1 MRYGPFLSTSE
12 HADYIG
18 NKGGG
23 LLLIEEEMQVAP
35 HDSGRH
41 FPGDKTESSISVLHA
56 KHVRKENIEMSIKKN
71 NKMLRRAGVLL
82 LVIGII
88 FSMGSAAFAAQTDLD
103 WTSVPNL
110 TTYNTPFN
118 QVVTQGQKGWADF
131 KVQGADSNYM
141 PLLFPS
147 DAYPNALS
155 YRWYHQGKKGYYSQ
169 ETTSEIISGYPSG
182 YVAKY
187 GVRLRPNVDIGANVL
202 SITSPAGGYLDLGLI
217 VNPSKKQPNTN
228 VNVRIYHDSVNPNN
242 NLVSVTKSVN
252 CDAFASE
259 VNYPTAIDSVASVA
273 QIPDN
278 TAEHSVNA
286 YITQLKVGETLY
298 VGGVNNKFWMYGVY
312 GSDGNLKP
320 ISSKVGGEA
329 YMIEDG
335 DTIVWL
341 YGTWGSLPASI
352 S

>member
-1 MRYGPFLSTSE
+1 M
-12 HADYIG
+12 
-18 NKGGG
+18 
-23 LLLIEEEMQVAP
+23 LLIEEEMQVAP
-35 HDSGRH
+35 HDSGRR
-41 FPGDKTESSISVLHA
+41 FRKDKTESSVSVLHA

-82 LVIGII
+82 LVLGII

-110 TTYNTPFN
+110 TTYNMPFN
-118 QVVTQGQKGWADF
+118 QVVTQGENGYVEF
-131 KVQGADSNYM
+131 KVQAADNNYR

-147 DAYPNALS
+147 ADYPKALKHS
-155 YRWYHQGKKGYYSQ
+155 WMRQGVNGYVDDDV
-169 ETTSEIISGYPSG
+169 TSEIISAYPSG

-187 GVRLRPNVDIGANVL
+187 GVRLSPNADIGANVL
-202 SITSPAGGYLDLGLI
+202 SIKSPVGFLDLGLI
-217 VNPSKKQPNTN
+217 VNPSLAQPDAN
-228 VNVRIYHDSVNPNN
+228 VNIRIYHDSVSADN

-252 CDAFASE
+252 CDAFGSE

-298 VGGVNNKFWMYGVY
+298 VGGVNYKFWMYGVY

-335 DTIVWL
+335 DTVVWL
-341 YGTWGSLPASI
+341 YGTWGSLPSSI
-352 S
+352 R

>member
-1 MRYGPFLSTSE
+1 M
-12 HADYIG
+12 
-18 NKGGG
+18 
-23 LLLIEEEMQVAP
+23 LLIEEEMQVAP
-35 HDSGRH
+35 HDSGRR
-41 FPGDKTESSISVLHA
+41 FPRDKTESSVSVLHA

-71 NKMLRRAGVLL
+71 NKMLRRAGILL
-82 LVIGII
+82 LVLGII

-110 TTYNTPFN
+110 TTYNMPFN
-118 QVVTQGQKGWADF
+118 KVVTQGQDGWAEF
-131 KVQGADSNYM
+131 KVQAADSNYR
-141 PLLFPS
+141 PLLFPLV
-147 DAYPNALS
+147 DYPNALS
-155 YRWYHQGKKGYYSQ
+155 YSWSHQGEEGYYS
-169 ETTSEIISGYPSG
+169 EDMTSEIISAYPSG
-182 YVAKY
+182 YIAKY
-187 GVRLRPNVDIGANVL
+187 HINLRPDVDIGANVL

-217 VNPSKKQPNTN
+217 VNPSQKQPNAN
-228 VNVRIYHDSVNPNN
+228 VNVRIYHDSVSPDN

-252 CDAFASE
+252 CDAFGSE

-286 YITQLKVGETLY
+286 YITQLKVGKNLY

-320 ISSKVGGEA
+320 ISSKIGGEA

-335 DTIVWL
+335 DTVVWL

>member
-1 MRYGPFLSTSE
+1 M
-12 HADYIG
+12 
-18 NKGGG
+18 
-23 LLLIEEEMQVAP
+23 LLIEEEMQIPP
-35 HDSGRH
+35 HDSGRR
-41 FPGDKTESSISVLHA
+41 FPRDKTESSVSVLHA

-71 NKMLRRAGVLL
+71 NKMLRRAGILL
-82 LVIGII
+82 LVLGII

-110 TTYNTPFN
+110 TTYNMPFN
-118 QVVTQGQKGWADF
+118 KVVTQGQDGWAEF
-131 KVQGADSNYM
+131 KVQAADSNYR
-141 PLLFPS
+141 PLLFPLA
-147 DAYPNALS
+147 DYPNALS
-155 YRWYHQGKKGYYSQ
+155 YSWSHQGEEGYYS
-169 ETTSEIISGYPSG
+169 EDMTSEIISAYPSG
-182 YVAKY
+182 YIAKY
-187 GVRLRPNVDIGANVL
+187 HINLRPDVDIGANVL

-217 VNPSKKQPNTN
+217 VNPSQKQPNAN
-228 VNVRIYHDSVNPNN
+228 VNVRIYHDSVSPDN

-252 CDAFASE
+252 CDAFGSE

-286 YITQLKVGETLY
+286 YITQLKVGKNLY

-320 ISSKVGGEA
+320 ISSKIGGEA

-335 DTIVWL
+335 DTVVWL

>member
-1 MRYGPFLSTSE
+1 M
-12 HADYIG
+12 
-18 NKGGG
+18 
-23 LLLIEEEMQVAP
+23 LLIEEEMQVAP

-41 FPGDKTESSISVLHA
+41 FPGDKTESSVSVLHA

-82 LVIGII
+82 LVLGII
-88 FSMGSAAFAAQTDLD
+88 FSMGSAVFAAQTDLD

-118 QVVTQGQKGWADF
+118 QVVTQGKNGYVEF
-131 KVQGADSNYM
+131 KVQAADNNYR

-147 DAYPNALS
+147 ADYPKALKHS
-155 YRWYHQGKKGYYSQ
+155 WMRQGVNGYVDDDV
-169 ETTSEIISGYPSG
+169 TSEIISAYPSG

-187 GVRLRPNVDIGANVL
+187 GVRLSPNADIGANVL
-202 SITSPAGGYLDLGLI
+202 SIKSPVGFLDLGLI
-217 VNPSKKQPNTN
+217 VNPSLAQPDAN
-228 VNVRIYHDSVNPNN
+228 VNIRIYHDSVSADN

-252 CDAFASE
+252 CDAFGSE

-298 VGGVNNKFWMYGVY
+298 VGGVNYKYWMYGVY

-329 YMIEDG
+329 YMVEDG
-335 DTIVWL
+335 DTVVWL
-341 YGTWGSLPASI
+341 YGTWGSLPSNI

>member
-1 MRYGPFLSTSE
+1 M
-12 HADYIG
+12 
-18 NKGGG
+18 
-23 LLLIEEEMQVAP
+23 LLIEEEMQIAP
-35 HDSGRH
+35 HDSGRR
-41 FPGDKTESSISVLHA
+41 FPRDKTESSVSVLHA

-71 NKMLRRAGVLL
+71 NKMLRRAGILL
-82 LVIGII
+82 LVLGII

-110 TTYNTPFN
+110 TTYNMPFN
-118 QVVTQGQKGWADF
+118 KVVTQGQDGWAEF
-131 KVQGADSNYM
+131 KVQAADSNYR
-141 PLLFPS
+141 PLLFPLA
-147 DAYPNALS
+147 DYPNALS
-155 YRWYHQGKKGYYSQ
+155 YSWSHQGEEGYYS
-169 ETTSEIISGYPSG
+169 EDMTSEIISAYPSG
-182 YVAKY
+182 YIAKY
-187 GVRLRPNVDIGANVL
+187 HINLRPDVDIGANVL

-217 VNPSKKQPNTN
+217 VNPSQKQPNAN
-228 VNVRIYHDSVNPNN
+228 VNVRIYHDSVSPDN

-252 CDAFASE
+252 CDAFGSE

-286 YITQLKVGETLY
+286 YITQLKVGKNLY

-320 ISSKVGGEA
+320 ISSKIGGEA

-335 DTIVWL
+335 DTVVWL

>member
-1 MRYGPFLSTSE
+1 
-12 HADYIG
+12 
-18 NKGGG
+18 
-23 LLLIEEEMQVAP
+23 MQVAP

-41 FPGDKTESSISVLHA
+41 FRKDKTESLFTTSHVQHA
-56 KHVRKENIEMSIKKN
+56 RKEKSKMNVKN
-71 NKMLRRAGVLL
+71 NKMLRRAGILL
-82 LVIGII
+82 LVLGII
-88 FSMGSAAFAAQTDLD
+88 FSMGSATFAAQTDLD

-110 TTYNTPFN
+110 TTYNKPFN
-118 QVVTQGQKGWADF
+118 QVVTQGQVGNAEF
-131 KVQGADSNYM
+131 MVQAADSSYR

-147 DAYPNALS
+147 ADYPNALS
-155 YRWYHQGKKGYYSQ
+155 YSWSHQGGEGYYSDDM
-169 ETTSEIISGYPSG
+169 TSAIISGYPSG
-182 YVAKY
+182 YIAKY
-187 GVRLRPNVDIGANVL
+187 NINLRPDVDIGANVL

-217 VNPSKKQPNTN
+217 VNPSKKQPDAN
-228 VNVRIYHDSVNPNN
+228 VNIRIYHDSVSPDN

-252 CDAFASE
+252 CDAFGSE

-273 QIPDN
+273 QIPKN

>member
-1 MRYGPFLSTSE
+1 M
-12 HADYIG
+12 
-18 NKGGG
+18 
-23 LLLIEEEMQVAP
+23 LLIEEEMQVAP

-41 FPGDKTESSISVLHA
+41 FTGDKTESSVSVLHA

-82 LVIGII
+82 LVLGII

-110 TTYNTPFN
+110 TTYNMPFN
-118 QVVTQGQKGWADF
+118 QVVTQGENGYVEF
-131 KVQGADSNYM
+131 KVQAADNNYR

-147 DAYPNALS
+147 ADYPKALKHS
-155 YRWYHQGKKGYYSQ
+155 WMRQGVNGYVDDDV
-169 ETTSEIISGYPSG
+169 TSEIISAYPSG

-187 GVRLRPNVDIGANVL
+187 GVRLSPNADIGANVL
-202 SITSPAGGYLDLGLI
+202 SIKSPVGFLDLGLI
-217 VNPSKKQPNTN
+217 VNPSLAQPDAN
-228 VNVRIYHDSVNPNN
+228 VNIRIYHDSVSADN
-242 NLVSVTKSVN
+242 NLVSEKRSVS
-252 CDAFASE
+252 CTAFESE

-273 QIPDN
+273 EIPKDS
-278 TAEHSVNA
+278 AEHSVNA
-286 YITQLKVGETLY
+286 YISKLKIGKTLY
-298 VGGVNNKFWMYGVY
+298 VGGVDNKYWLYGVY

-335 DTIVWL
+335 DTVVWL
-341 YGTWGSLPASI
+341 YGTWGSLPSSI
-352 S
+352 R

>member
-35 HDSGRH
+35 HDSGRR
-41 FPGDKTESSISVLHA
+41 FRKDKTESLFTTSHA
-56 KHVRKENIEMSIKKN
+56 QHARKEKSKMNVKN
-71 NKMLRRAGVLL
+71 NKMLRRAGILL
-82 LVIGII
+82 LVLGII

-110 TTYNTPFN
+110 TTYNMPFN
-118 QVVTQGQKGWADF
+118 KVVTQGQDGWAEF
-131 KVQGADSNYM
+131 KVQAADSSYR

-147 DAYPNALS
+147 ADYPNALGYS
-155 YRWYHQGKKGYYSQ
+155 WSHQGGEGYYSQ
-169 ETTSEIISGYPSG
+169 DMTSEIISGYPSG

-187 GVRLRPNVDIGANVL
+187 HINLRPDVDIGVNVL

-217 VNPSKKQPNTN
+217 VNPSSAQPDVN
-228 VNVRIYHDSVNPNN
+228 VNIRIYHDSVSTDN
-242 NLVSVTKSVN
+242 NLVSVTRSVN
-252 CDAFASE
+252 CDAFRSE

-273 QIPDN
+273 QIPKD

-298 VGGVNNKFWMYGVY
+298 VGGVDYKYWMYAVY
-312 GSDGNLKP
+312 DSDGNRRP
-320 ISSKVGGEA
+320 ISLKVGGEA

-335 DTIVWL
+335 DTVVWL

>member
-1 MRYGPFLSTSE
+1 M
-12 HADYIG
+12 
-18 NKGGG
+18 
-23 LLLIEEEMQVAP
+23 LLIEEEMQVAP
-35 HDSGRH
+35 HDSGRR
-41 FPGDKTESSISVLHA
+41 FPRDKTESSVSVLHA

-71 NKMLRRAGVLL
+71 NKMLRRAGILL
-82 LVIGII
+82 LVLGII
-88 FSMGSAAFAAQTDLD
+88 FSMGSVTFAAQNDLD

-110 TTYNTPFN
+110 TTYNMPFN
-118 QVVTQGQKGWADF
+118 KVVTQGRIGNAEF
-131 KVQGADSNYM
+131 MVQAADSSYR
-141 PLLFPS
+141 PLLFPLA
-147 DAYPNALS
+147 DYPNALS
-155 YRWYHQGKKGYYSQ
+155 YSWSHQGEEGYYSDDM
-169 ETTSEIISGYPSG
+169 TSAIISGYPSG
-182 YVAKY
+182 YIAKY
-187 GVRLRPNVDIGANVL
+187 NINLRPDVDIGANVL

-217 VNPSKKQPNTN
+217 VNPSKKQPNAN
-228 VNVRIYHDSVNPNN
+228 VNVRIYHDSVSPDN

-252 CDAFASE
+252 CDAFRSE

-286 YITQLKVGETLY
+286 YITKLKVGETLY

>member
-1 MRYGPFLSTSE
+1 M
-12 HADYIG
+12 
-18 NKGGG
+18 
-23 LLLIEEEMQVAP
+23 LLIEEEMQIAP
-35 HDSGRH
+35 HDSGRR
-41 FPGDKTESSISVLHA
+41 FPRDKTESSVSVLHA

-71 NKMLRRAGVLL
+71 NKMLRRAGILL
-82 LVIGII
+82 LVLGII
-88 FSMGSAAFAAQTDLD
+88 FSMGSVTFAAQNDLD

-110 TTYNTPFN
+110 TTYNMPFN
-118 QVVTQGQKGWADF
+118 KVVTQGRIGNAEF
-131 KVQGADSNYM
+131 MVQAADSSYR

-147 DAYPNALS
+147 ADYPNALS
-155 YRWYHQGKKGYYSQ
+155 YSWSHQGEEGYYSDDM
-169 ETTSEIISGYPSG
+169 TSAIISGYPSG
-182 YVAKY
+182 YIAKY
-187 GVRLRPNVDIGANVL
+187 NINLRPDVDIGANVL

-217 VNPSKKQPNTN
+217 VNPSKKQPNAN
-228 VNVRIYHDSVNPNN
+228 VNVRIYHDSVSPDN

-252 CDAFASE
+252 CDAFGSE

>member
-1 MRYGPFLSTSE
+1 M
-12 HADYIG
+12 
-18 NKGGG
+18 
-23 LLLIEEEMQVAP
+23 LLIEEEMQVAP

-41 FPGDKTESSISVLHA
+41 FPGDKTESSVSVLHA

-82 LVIGII
+82 LVLGII
-88 FSMGSAAFAAQTDLD
+88 FSIGSAAFAAQTDLD

-110 TTYNTPFN
+110 TTYNMPFN
-118 QVVTQGQKGWADF
+118 QVVTQGENGYVEF
-131 KVQGADSNYM
+131 KVQAADNNYR

-147 DAYPNALS
+147 ADYPKALKHS
-155 YRWYHQGKKGYYSQ
+155 WMRQGVNGYVDDDV
-169 ETTSEIISGYPSG
+169 TSEIISAYPSG

-187 GVRLRPNVDIGANVL
+187 GVRLSPNADIGANVL
-202 SITSPAGGYLDLGLI
+202 SIKSPVGFLDLGLI
-217 VNPSKKQPNTN
+217 VNPSLAQPDAN
-228 VNVRIYHDSVNPNN
+228 VNIRIYHDSVSADN

-252 CDAFASE
+252 CDAFGSE

-298 VGGVNNKFWMYGVY
+298 VGGVNYKYWMYGVY

-329 YMIEDG
+329 YMVEDG
-335 DTIVWL
+335 DTVVWL
-341 YGTWGSLPASI
+341 YGTWGSLPSNI

>member
-1 MRYGPFLSTSE
+1 M
-12 HADYIG
+12 
-18 NKGGG
+18 
-23 LLLIEEEMQVAP
+23 LLIEEEMQVAP
-35 HDSGRH
+35 HDSGRRLRK
-41 FPGDKTESSISVLHA
+41 DKTESSVSVLHA

-82 LVIGII
+82 LVLGII

-110 TTYNTPFN
+110 TTYNMPFN
-118 QVVTQGQKGWADF
+118 QVVTQGENGYVEF
-131 KVQGADSNYM
+131 KVQAADNNYR

-147 DAYPNALS
+147 ADYPKALKHS
-155 YRWYHQGKKGYYSQ
+155 WMRQGVNGYVDDDV
-169 ETTSEIISGYPSG
+169 TSEIISAYPSG

-187 GVRLRPNVDIGANVL
+187 GVRLSPNADIGANVL
-202 SITSPAGGYLDLGLI
+202 SIKSPVGFLDLGLI
-217 VNPSKKQPNTN
+217 VNPSLAQPDAN
-228 VNVRIYHDSVNPNN
+228 VNIRIYHDSVSADN

-252 CDAFASE
+252 CDAFGSE

-298 VGGVNNKFWMYGVY
+298 VGGVNYKFWMYGVY

-335 DTIVWL
+335 DTVVWL
-341 YGTWGSLPASI
+341 YGTWGSLPSSI
-352 S
+352 R